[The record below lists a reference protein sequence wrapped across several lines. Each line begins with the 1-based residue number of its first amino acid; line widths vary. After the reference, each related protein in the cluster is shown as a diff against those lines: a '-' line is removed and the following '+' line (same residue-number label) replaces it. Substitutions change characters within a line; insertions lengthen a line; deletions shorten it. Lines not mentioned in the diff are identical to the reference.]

1 MSFRAKVST
10 VQGRNVDCTLP
21 NRERNPTSFSQCRGA
36 MNSILFEKVDNY
48 ARITLNRPPLNIMNI
63 EMMSEIG
70 EALESLHNEDH
81 VKLIVFNSACKV
93 FSAGVD
99 MADHTPQKVFQLLE
113 AFHKIFLSMGEI
125 GKPTIAAV
133 NGAALGGGCELATF
147 CDVVIAS
154 ETAKFGQPE
163 IKVGVF
169 PSIATVIFPYLVGKK
184 KAMELIL
191 TGEAIEAKEALSL
204 GLVNRVVPA
213 DKLESA
219 VKEFASKVTLSSG
232 SVLQMM
238 KRTMLSGEGLSFQ
251 DALKTAQ
258 DIYLNQL
265 MALEDTNEGLQ
276 AFVERRAPVWK
287 DK

>member
-1 MSFRAKVST
+1 
-10 VQGRNVDCTLP
+10 
-21 NRERNPTSFSQCRGA
+21 
-36 MNSILFEKVDNY
+36 MNFIQFEKVDTY

-70 EALESLHNEDH
+70 EVLESLHNEDH
-81 VKLIVFNSACKV
+81 VKLIVFNSACNV

-99 MADHTPQKVFQLLE
+99 MADHTPQKVFQLLD

-125 GKPTIAAV
+125 GKPTVAAV

-169 PSIATVIFPYLVGKK
+169 PSIATVVFPYLVGKK

-191 TGEAIEAKEALSL
+191 TGDAIEAKEALAL
-204 GLVNRVVPA
+204 GLVNRVVPS
-213 DKLESA
+213 DKLDSA

-232 SVLQMM
+232 AVLQMM
-238 KRTMLSGEGLSFQ
+238 KRTMLSGEGLNFQ
-251 DALKTAQ
+251 DALKRAQ

-265 MALEDTNEGLQ
+265 MALEDTSEGLN
-276 AFVERRAPVWK
+276 AFLERRAPVWK